1 MAPKELVRRW
11 VEEVINRGEFGAL
24 DELCTR
30 GAAERSRAWIEPFR
44 EAFPDVEM
52 KVIELV
58 AEEDRV
64 AGRFACSATH
74 LGKWGGRAPTGR
86 RFEDVD
92 EVYFFG
98 LEDGQISDWW
108 ALEDNLSRRRQ
119 LGLDRGHHPKG
130 ANDGAD

>member
-11 VEEVINRGEFGAL
+11 VEEVINRGELGAL
-24 DELCTR
+24 DELCTPD
-30 GAAERSRAWIEPFR
+30 AARRSRAWIEPFR

-74 LGKWGGRAPTGR
+74 LGKWGERAPTGR

-92 EVYFFG
+92 EVYFFSF
-98 LEDGQISDWW
+98 ENGQIADWW

-119 LGLDRGHHPKG
+119 LGLGR
-130 ANDGAD
+130 